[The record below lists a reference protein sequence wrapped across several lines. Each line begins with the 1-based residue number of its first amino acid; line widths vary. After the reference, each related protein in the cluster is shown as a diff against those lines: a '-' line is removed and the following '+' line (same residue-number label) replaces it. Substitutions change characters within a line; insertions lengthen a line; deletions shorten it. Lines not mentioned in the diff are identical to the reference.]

1 MEAASKLKKR
11 IECISVVPKK
21 VPEEITESDEKHFFK
36 VVSTDI
42 DDLQISQVITPPQ
55 VYPKEDTVLAVHW
68 HPEFVPME
76 LITQRINATFPNK
89 KNELIIPTQ
98 HNVITDY
105 KGYSGVEVDCY
116 SRGFNQK
123 VQLLLHFESDR
134 IEKKAG
140 VLKEMLA
147 HTFKYRS
154 SQLYSFIETIVAP
167 IEDRIDLA
175 AGETGANDAL
185 IDFVQIYVKKIQTLL
200 DKNLSLIHPES
211 VKNKVLRNFFDC
223 LRPEYGDSLIDRAQI
238 FLTAVKRTVKAHF
251 PLKYFYRTSEIIEEA
266 RHLGGCIVIPHPEQ
280 FWPILLAEY
289 DVDGYEV
296 WNPQSQRYT
305 DFLIS
310 VLNRKNSLLSNS
322 EKRLLIFMGDDTHVG
337 EKTRD
342 PGEQDIEKVGR
353 EIGVQ
358 PAWDDL
364 EIQKTLILGNVDKKR
379 IIEEYRERLS
389 K

>member
-1 MEAASKLKKR
+1 MEAVSKPKKR
-11 IECISVVPKK
+11 MECISVVPKK
-21 VPEEITESDEKHFFK
+21 VPEEITESDEKYFFK
-36 VVSTDI
+36 VVSTHL
-42 DDLQISQVITPPQ
+42 DDRQISQVITPPQ

-89 KNELIIPTQ
+89 KDELIIPTQ

-154 SQLYSFIETIVAP
+154 SQLYSFIETIVTP

-185 IDFVQIYVKKIQTLL
+185 IGFVQIYVKKIQILL
-200 DKNLSLIHPES
+200 DKHLSLIHPES

-223 LRPEYGDSLIDRAQI
+223 LR
-238 FLTAVKRTVKAHF
+238 T
-251 PLKYFYRTSEIIEEA
+251 
-266 RHLGGCIVIPHPEQ
+266 
-280 FWPILLAEY
+280 
-289 DVDGYEV
+289 
-296 WNPQSQRYT
+296 
-305 DFLIS
+305 
-310 VLNRKNSLLSNS
+310 
-322 EKRLLIFMGDDTHVG
+322 
-337 EKTRD
+337 
-342 PGEQDIEKVGR
+342 
-353 EIGVQ
+353 
-358 PAWDDL
+358 
-364 EIQKTLILGNVDKKR
+364 
-379 IIEEYRERLS
+379 
-389 K
+389 